1 MTAQIVSGHPHF
13 IWIQLPDE
21 SVLWC
26 PIDGQSRAAV
36 KVIQFGR
43 YCVTLS
49 SHVVKDIMF
58 VLTIPHLCVRS
69 FSHILVVREVIAKA
83 IGKPERAD
91 WKLCEVDKEQE
102 SGMTETLKS
111 AFRLFD
117 PFSE

>member
-1 MTAQIVSGHPHF
+1 VFYLQIVSGHPHF
-13 IWIQLPDE
+13 IWIQLPNE

-43 YCVTLS
+43 E
-49 SHVVKDIMF
+49 VV
-58 VLTIPHLCVRS
+58 
-69 FSHILVVREVIAKA
+69 AKA

-102 SGMTETLKS
+102 SGMTETLKT
-111 AFRLFD
+111 AFRQFD
-117 PFSE
+117 PFSA